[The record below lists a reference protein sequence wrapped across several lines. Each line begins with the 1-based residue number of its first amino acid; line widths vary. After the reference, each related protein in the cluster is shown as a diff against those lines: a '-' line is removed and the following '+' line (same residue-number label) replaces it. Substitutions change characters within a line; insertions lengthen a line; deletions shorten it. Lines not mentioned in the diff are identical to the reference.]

1 MGLVLASWATRLIA
15 TLDPA
20 IGIPMLNQTR
30 LDYTVVGFTLA
41 VSMAA
46 AVLFGTLPAWQA
58 TAMGDLVK
66 RIREEGGS
74 TTSDP
79 KRLRV
84 RSGLIVAETM
94 LAVVLLVGAGLL
106 ARSFERLLSVD
117 LGFSTAGIQTFNI
130 TLPEVRYGTPQLRAE
145 FVERLLTTVAQHP
158 GVERSGAV
166 FGLPLTNFRYGI
178 TTSTRDGVTLSD
190 EEQDHLAVQ
199 VRVVTPG
206 YFPAM
211 SIPVVRGRG
220 FTAADRAGAQP
231 VAVLNEAA
239 AARLWPDTNPLGRHM
254 EIGTRMGQGGP
265 RAGGTVVGIA
275 ADVRDHGP
283 SARVLPTLYLSY
295 GQFPVNSLTVV
306 AQGRG
311 DPAALVEP
319 MRGMLRQLDADVPMY
334 RVRSMEQV
342 AANAVAQPRLYM
354 VLIASFAST
363 AVLLAAIGLYGVMAY
378 AVGQRTREI
387 GIRLALGARRG
398 EVLGMVIR
406 HAGALAITG
415 IALGLV
421 AAAFA
426 SRVLRA
432 QLFEVAPTDVAT
444 YATVAAGLLLVALVA
459 SWIPARRAAR
469 VDPLTALRH
478 D

>member
-1 MGLVLASWATRLIA
+1 MVGDVRQSLFVLLGAVGLVLLIVCVNVASLVLIRAVGRGREMAVRVAMGASRVALVRGLIVESLALGLAGGAMGLVLASWATRLIG
-15 TLDPA
+15 TLDPS

-58 TAMGDLVK
+58 TAIGDLVK

-79 KRLRV
+79 KRLRL
-84 RSGLIVAETM
+84 RSGLIVAETV

-145 FVERLLTTVAQHP
+145 FVERLLTRMAQHP

-190 EEQDHLAVQ
+190 EEQDRLVVQ

-206 YFPAM
+206 YFAAM

-220 FTAADRAGAQP
+220 FTDADRAGAQP

-239 AARLWPDTNPLGRHM
+239 AARLWPAPTPW
-254 EIGTRMGQGGP
+254 
-265 RAGGTVVGIA
+265 A
-275 ADVRDHGP
+275 AKWK
-283 SARVLPTLYLSY
+283 S
-295 GQFPVNSLTVV
+295 
-306 AQGRG
+306 GRG
-311 DPAALVEP
+311 WARAAPAPVAPLSALP
-319 MRGMLRQLDADVPMY
+319 PTCATM
-334 RVRSMEQV
+334 
-342 AANAVAQPRLYM
+342 
-354 VLIASFAST
+354 
-363 AVLLAAIGLYGVMAY
+363 
-378 AVGQRTREI
+378 
-387 GIRLALGARRG
+387 ARRRG
-398 EVLGMVIR
+398 
-406 HAGALAITG
+406 
-415 IALGLV
+415 
-421 AAAFA
+421 
-426 SRVLRA
+426 
-432 QLFEVAPTDVAT
+432 
-444 YATVAAGLLLVALVA
+444 
-459 SWIPARRAAR
+459 
-469 VDPLTALRH
+469 
-478 D
+478 